1 MTSLMRKI
9 DEEARQWEKTKDE
22 KHKENWYKLLKKF
35 SKNMIKINRDR
46 GTYLATGISL
56 DLSDDGQ
63 PSDDS
68 RREGGAF

>member
-35 SKNMIKINRDR
+35 SRNYAYFLNNRNKKYD
-46 GTYLATGISL
+46 
-56 DLSDDGQ
+56 
-63 PSDDS
+63 
-68 RREGGAF
+68 